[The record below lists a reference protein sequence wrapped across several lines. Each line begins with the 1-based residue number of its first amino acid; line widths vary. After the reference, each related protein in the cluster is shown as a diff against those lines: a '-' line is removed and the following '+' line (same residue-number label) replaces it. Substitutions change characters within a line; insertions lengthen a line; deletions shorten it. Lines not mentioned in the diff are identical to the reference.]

1 MSCAYETALKAQRKN
16 NTRAWLEP
24 VILLAAIIAYCALMA
39 NREADE
45 QQARLDESSSD
56 RQRVC
61 LIQQNNEI
69 HQYNCKVVNETYARL
84 D

>member
-45 QQARLDESSSD
+45 QQVNVAESAKD
-56 RQRVC
+56 RQSVC
-61 LIQQNNEI
+61 LLQQDNEI
-69 HQYNCKVVNETYARL
+69 HQYDCKIVNETYARL